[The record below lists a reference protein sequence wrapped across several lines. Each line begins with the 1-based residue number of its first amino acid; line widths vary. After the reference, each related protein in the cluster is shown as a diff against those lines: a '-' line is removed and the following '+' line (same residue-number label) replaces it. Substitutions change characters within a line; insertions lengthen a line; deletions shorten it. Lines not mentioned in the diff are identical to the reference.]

1 MIINFCFH
9 DTGCEEKKCPNQET
23 YLTPYPEVGGIRK
36 SIIIPFTPLADPSG
50 NTEHSNR
57 GKNGATAKDGK
68 CSPTVG
74 LIILTLFFSEGFFD
88 YRNIIL
94 IILLESLRCLSVEG
108 I

>member
-1 MIINFCFH
+1 MN
-9 DTGCEEKKCPNQET
+9 ESSVE
-23 YLTPYPEVGGIRK
+23 L
-36 SIIIPFTPLADPSG
+36 PFTTPPDSIG
-50 NTEHSNR
+50 NTTHPNS

-68 CSPTVG
+68 CSSTVG